1 MAGDSHVFELLE
13 EMLESGKSAEEICQ
27 NRPDLLTEVRQRWK
41 EFCLVDA
48 EVGALLPDST
58 LAPNAD
64 ALAPP
69 VTAAALP
76 QIPGYEVEAI
86 LGRGGMGVVYK
97 ARHRAL
103 DRAVAIKMLL
113 AGGFAAPQEL
123 ARFRR
128 EAEAL
133 AGLRHPNIVQVY
145 DAGDV
150 EGRPYFTM
158 EFIEGG
164 SLAHQLSATP
174 QPPRQA
180 AELITTLAGAVQC
193 AHNNGILH
201 RDLKPANIM
210 RTADGVPKIA
220 DFGLARSIRGGS
232 EFTLPGARV
241 GTPSYMAPEQA
252 LGKTDAIGPAA
263 DVYALGAVLYEL
275 LTGRPPF
282 RGESPSE
289 TERQVIADEP
299 ASPSRWND
307 KVPRDLE
314 TICLKCLEKNPGHRY
329 ASAQDLADD
338 LERFLKNQPV
348 LARPVGWGERGL
360 RWAQRNKGLAAAL
373 LGVALLL
380 LFLAVGSLV
389 AAAYFQSLAR
399 EKGNLADQKGRL
411 ANEKEAAR
419 VKAVDAERREVGLRQ
434 LAETQR
440 EALGRNLYI
449 ARMNLAGQ
457 AATSSSG
464 IARVRELLAATEKD
478 RPDLRNWEWY
488 YLNGLCHRDLL
499 TFGVHDD
506 GVLAVAW
513 SPDGRRLASA
523 DGHGMI
529 LLWDG
534 ADGQRL
540 RIVHGSQRAVRS
552 ISWSPDGRR
561 LASAS
566 WDGTVRVWDP
576 ANGKELLSD
585 RGQAHTGA
593 VFAVAW
599 SPDGKR
605 LASGGEDKTIQVW
618 DAADGKNISV
628 LRGHRGSV
636 FGLAWSPDGRCL
648 ASASEDRTV
657 RLWDALT
664 GKEASTLRGHLNW
677 VTSVAWSPSG
687 KQLAS
692 ASNDCTIKVWDPS
705 LVKEL
710 FGLRG
715 HAQSVVSVA
724 WSPDGKR
731 LATASD
737 DRTIKVWPATG
748 GSEAFTLR
756 GHTDRCTAVAWSPDG
771 KRLASAATDTTVKI
785 WDEAAGSETVA
796 LHGEESPGESL
807 AWRPDGECFACAGA
821 SESIVVWDRRRLTK
835 LFVLRG
841 HRGSVRCVTWSP
853 DGKRLASGGEDQIV
867 RIWDAAR
874 RQEVNSLRGHTALVT
889 SVSWSPDGARLA
901 SGSNDRTVRIWDAL
915 SGKPLQI
922 CRGDDHLVHGVMW
935 SPDGTRLASASW
947 DRTVR
952 VWDAETGRQTL
963 CLRGHLAEVNA
974 VAWSPGGEWLASASL
989 DGEIRI
995 WYATTGKLKSTLR
1008 GHTAQATA
1016 VAWNGD
1022 GTRLASSSWD
1032 GTVKIWDAATGSGT
1046 LTLPGYGNQMKS
1058 LAWSPDGLVI
1068 ISGGE
1073 DQTIV
1078 VYDAITGY
1086 VTGRAPQYLSV
1097 LDRRLAA
1104 DPKNAANRRLR
1115 AEFDADAGNW
1125 DRAATDFQEYL
1136 ALDPRTHW
1144 VTLGWWVAGPY
1155 PEDLKKHYP
1164 PESSLF
1170 PAALPAGSGE
1180 SDSAPRWG
1188 RVPLNSCGS
1197 VNFGALFGRANHISA
1212 YALLRVYSPRQQPVR
1227 ILLGS
1232 DDQVRLWLNGKQ
1244 IHESLHERSA
1254 VPDAEDVGTTLEAG
1268 WNTVLARV
1276 VNVTGEHAL
1285 YLRLLDTTTN

>member
-13 EMLESGKSAEEICQ
+13 EMLESGKTAEELCQ
-27 NRPDLLTEVRQRWK
+27 NRPDLLPEVRQRWK

-58 LAPNAD
+58 FSPDSLAP
-64 ALAPP
+64 AP
-69 VTAAALP
+69 TAVRPP
-76 QIPGYEVEAI
+76 QIPGYEVEAT

-97 ARHRAL
+97 ARHQVL

-133 AGLRHPNIVQVY
+133 AGLRHPNIVQIY

-180 AELITTLAGAVQC
+180 AELIATLAGAVQF

-252 LGKTDAIGPAA
+252 LGKTDAIGPAV

-282 RGESPSE
+282 RGESAGE

-299 ASPSRWND
+299 TSPSRWND

-314 TICLKCLEKNPGHRY
+314 TICLKCLEKNPGRRY
-329 ASAQDLADD
+329 ANAHDLADD

-380 LFLAVGSLV
+380 FLLAVGSLV
-389 AAAYFQSLAR
+389 AAFYFQRLAR
-399 EKGNLADQKGRL
+399 ERGNLAD
-411 ANEKEAAR
+411 EKEAAR
-419 VKAVDAERREVGLRQ
+419 AKAVGAERREAGLRQ

-440 EALGRNLYI
+440 ESLGRNLYI
-449 ARMNLAGQ
+449 AELNLAGQ
-457 AATSSSG
+457 AATSPSG
-464 IARVRELLAATEKD
+464 ISRVRELLAVAEKD

-488 YLNGLCHRDLL
+488 YLNGLCHRDLM
-499 TFGVHDD
+499 TFGGHEDSA
-506 GVLAVAW
+506 LAVAW
-513 SPDGRRLASA
+513 SPDGRRVASA
-523 DGHGMI
+523 DARGAI
-529 LLWDG
+529 LLWDA
-534 ADGQRL
+534 ADGQVLRL
-540 RIVHGSQRAVRS
+540 LKGSQRAVRS
-552 ISWSPDGRR
+552 VAWSPDGTR
-561 LASAS
+561 LASAD
-566 WDGTVRVWDP
+566 WNGTARVWDP
-576 ANGKELLSD
+576 ANGKEVVSY
-585 RGQAHTGA
+585 RGHARA

-628 LRGHRGSV
+628 VRGHLGSV
-636 FGLAWSPDGRCL
+636 FGLAWSPDGKRL

-664 GKEASTLRGHLNW
+664 GKEGSTLRGHLNW

-705 LVKEL
+705 LAKEL
-710 FGLRG
+710 FSLRG

-724 WSPDGKR
+724 WSPDGTR

-737 DRTIKVWPATG
+737 DRTIKVWSATG

-756 GHTDRCTAVAWSPDG
+756 GHTAQATAVAWNGDG
-771 KRLASAATDTTVKI
+771 TRLASAASDATVKI
-785 WDEAAGSETVA
+785 WDAAAGPETLV
-796 LHGEESPGESL
+796 LRGTGGPNESL
-807 AWRPDGECFACAGA
+807 AWRPDGQCFACAGG
-821 SESIVVWDRRRLTK
+821 SETIAVWDRNRLQDP
-835 LFVLRG
+835 FVLRG
-841 HRGSVRCVTWSP
+841 HRGSVRSVTWSP
-853 DGKRLASGGEDQIV
+853 DGKRLASGGEDQMV
-867 RIWDAAR
+867 RVWDAAS
-874 RQEVNSLRGHTALVT
+874 RQETNSFHGHTGSVT

-901 SGSNDRTVRIWDAL
+901 SGSIDRTVRIWDAL

-922 CRGDDHLVHGVMW
+922 CRGHDHLVHGVMW

-947 DRTVR
+947 DKTVR

-995 WYATTGKLKSTLR
+995 WNATTGKLKFTLR

-1022 GTRLASSSWD
+1022 GTRLASSSWE
-1032 GTVKIWDAATGSGT
+1032 GTVKIWDAATGSET
-1046 LTLPGYGNQMKS
+1046 LTLPCYGNQLKS

-1073 DQTIV
+1073 DQRIV
-1078 VYDAITGY
+1078 VHDATTGY
-1086 VTGRAPQYLSV
+1086 VAGRALQYLSV

-1104 DPKNAANRRLR
+1104 DAKNAADWRLR
-1115 AEFDADAGNW
+1115 GEIFAAAGNW
-1125 DRAATDFQEYL
+1125 NRAAADLQKYCS
-1136 ALDPRTHW
+1136 LDERNHW

-1155 PEDLKKHYP
+1155 SEDLKKRYP
-1164 PESSLF
+1164 LESSPF
-1170 PAALPAGSGE
+1170 PDELPAGAGE
-1180 SDSAPRWG
+1180 SDAAPRWE
-1188 RVPLNSCGS
+1188 RVPINACGF
-1197 VNFGALFGRANHISA
+1197 VNLGALFAHAEHISA
-1212 YALLRVYSPRQQPVR
+1212 YALLRIYSPRQQHVT

-1244 IHESLHERSA
+1244 IHESLHERTA
-1254 VPDAEDVGTTLEAG
+1254 VPDADAVPAALEAG

-1276 VNVTGEHAL
+1276 VNVTRDHGL
-1285 YLRLLDTTTN
+1285 FLRLSDSTPNRLRADHGAN